1 MMQKSHDREPKDVD
15 LKTMIED
22 IYIDGS
28 GGAEKAIDRTLP
40 DVRQHRDLQ
49 HIKKNIGAWK
59 GKFNNEAWRPW
70 LKDAIEFLAK
80 LPCKQEFE
88 AVSHNLISM
97 FNRTDLAN
105 EQKLAQYLTDEVFQ
119 KQENGSYACTWRSGL
134 DSVEAGYR
142 TYVSNNEERFWRTAK
157 HHLGSKRTTLDVA
170 ETITKLCQFFYGM
183 VQHKDFA
190 ELFAS
195 GVPPLT
201 SRFKNAK
208 HQSSDRQAD

>member
-1 MMQKSHDREPKDVD
+1 MQKSHDREPKDVD

-97 FNRTDLAN
+97 FNRTDLCERA
-105 EQKLAQYLTDEVFQ
+105 
-119 KQENGSYACTWRSGL
+119 
-134 DSVEAGYR
+134 EAGTIPDR
-142 TYVSNNEERFWRTAK
+142 RSFSETRKWELCLHMEIWAGLS
-157 HHLGSKRTTLDVA
+157 GSRLSH
-170 ETITKLCQFFYGM
+170 ICQ
-183 VQHKDFA
+183 Q
-190 ELFAS
+190 
-195 GVPPLT
+195 
-201 SRFKNAK
+201 
-208 HQSSDRQAD
+208 